1 MARVLDIGAGYDPHP
16 EATDAI
22 DAFDQKALVE
32 LGKKEG
38 KSIPA
43 RVAYRFGVD
52 MNAGLP
58 YPAGTFQKVV
68 SRFSLATFG
77 KPKAFRE
84 AHRVLKPG
92 GILETWVGDA
102 GEVADTTRRLRGAR
116 FTQITTEQR
125 GRGNYRIAARKPLP

>member
-1 MARVLDIGAGYDPHP
+1 LARVLDLGAGHDPHP

-22 DAFDQKALVE
+22 DAFDQNTLVE
-32 LGKKEG
+32 LGKLDG
-38 KSIPA
+38 RAIP
-43 RVAYRFGVD
+43 VKITYRYQVD

-68 SRFSLATFG
+68 SQFALATFG

-92 GILETWVGDA
+92 GTIEIRMGNR
-102 GEVADTTRRLRGAR
+102 GEVPRIVRHLRGAR
-116 FTQITTEQR
+116 FTQITTEPL
-125 GRGNYRIAARKPLP
+125 GRGDYLIAARKPLP